1 MHALNVVLR
10 VHDLCKLIYNSTFF
24 FKLLPQLFQNIQA
37 CLFNIDLKTK
47 LRTRTWQKDC
57 FNEHKLLWNHLH
69 VFEQV
74 LLTDQPFTAFIFSS
88 WLFITI
94 GNMPSCQSHWNI
106 KYYQNTSVV
115 HSPSFYAPEIKDWG
129 WWDIVLALSALL
141 LWTLTLLISFWNF
154 IFWGQR
160 WYIKRH
166 VRNVSARYM
175 GNCSTKYAKGLLNT
189 HFVIEKVGLK
199 VYVKDAMMD

>member
-10 VHDLCKLIYNSTFF
+10 VHDLCKFMIYNSTFF

-47 LRTRTWQKDC
+47 LRTRTWQKDY

-94 GNMPSCQSHWNI
+94 GNMPKFSI
-106 KYYQNTSVV
+106 PLKYKELHVSKHKCCPLPIFLCSWDQRLRVV
-115 HSPSFYAPEIKDWG
+115 GYCFSPVCP
-129 WWDIVLALSALL
+129 
-141 LWTLTLLISFWNF
+141 LTFLISFEGKMF
-154 IFWGQR
+154 EILFFG
-160 WYIKRH
+160 
-166 VRNVSARYM
+166 VNVD
-175 GNCSTKYAKGLLNT
+175 TLKG
-189 HFVIEKVGLK
+189 
-199 VYVKDAMMD
+199 M

>member
-1 MHALNVVLR
+1 MHGLNVVLR

-74 LLTDQPFTAFIFSS
+74 LLTDQPFTAFISSS

-94 GNMPSCQSHWNI
+94 GNMPSSQSHWNI
-106 KYYQNTSVV
+106 KYYMYQNTSVF
-115 HSPSFYAPEIKDWG
+115 HSPSFYAPEIKYCFSP
-129 WWDIVLALSALL
+129 VCP
-141 LWTLTLLISFWNF
+141 LTFLISFEGKMF
-154 IFWGQR
+154 EILFFG
-160 WYIKRH
+160 
-166 VRNVSARYM
+166 VNVD
-175 GNCSTKYAKGLLNT
+175 TLKGMFLLGIWETAQPNMQKGYWMPT
-189 HFVIEKVGLK
+189 LLLK
-199 VYVKDAMMD
+199 K

>member
-1 MHALNVVLR
+1 M
-10 VHDLCKLIYNSTFF
+10 
-24 FKLLPQLFQNIQA
+24 
-37 CLFNIDLKTK
+37 
-47 LRTRTWQKDC
+47 
-57 FNEHKLLWNHLH
+57 WNHLH

-106 KYYQNTSVV
+106 KYYQNTNVV
-115 HSPSFYAPEIKDWG
+115 HSPSFYAPEIKDGG

-154 IFWGQR
+154 IFWGQS

-189 HFVIEKVGLK
+189 HFVIEKVELK

>member
-37 CLFNIDLKTK
+37 CLFNIDLNTK

-57 FNEHKLLWNHLH
+57 FNVHKLLWNHLH

-94 GNMPSCQSHWNI
+94 GNTPSSQSHWNI
-106 KYYQNTSVV
+106 KYYQNTSAV
-115 HSPSFYAPEIKDWG
+115 HCPSFYAPEIKDWG
-129 WWDIVLALSALL
+129 WWDIVLALSAL
-141 LWTLTLLISFWNF
+141 
-154 IFWGQR
+154 
-160 WYIKRH
+160 
-166 VRNVSARYM
+166 
-175 GNCSTKYAKGLLNT
+175 
-189 HFVIEKVGLK
+189 
-199 VYVKDAMMD
+199 